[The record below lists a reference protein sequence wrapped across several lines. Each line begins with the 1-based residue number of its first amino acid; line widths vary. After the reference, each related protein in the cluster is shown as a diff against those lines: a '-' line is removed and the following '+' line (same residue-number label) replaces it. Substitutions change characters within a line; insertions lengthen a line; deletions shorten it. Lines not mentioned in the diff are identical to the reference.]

1 MSRRIEPGFFP
12 AFGLRVRCCRRAS
25 GSEFRVLPWGR
36 WGGVIEVSG
45 ASCTRLGSRQF
56 RLRPYILVSREYF
69 SHRAF
74 LQATRKRKQGSRL
87 CALFESSENRQKRS
101 PPIFAVVCFPGPRHK
116 AEVSKA
122 PFVGEDNAVGG
133 TPEGIFCAF
142 CRFLGP
148 GRPQSCATVLPRRP
162 ADVPCAA
169 FQPAGNETNHDKP
182 LKKTLNS
189 QTLQLRRG
197 PS

>member
-142 CRFLGP
+142 CRFFRSGTSPEL
-148 GRPQSCATVLPRRP
+148 RYRLATPACRRP
-162 ADVPCAA
+162 LRSVSASR
-169 FQPAGNETNHDKP
+169 ERDKP
-182 LKKTLNS
+182 
-189 QTLQLRRG
+189 
-197 PS
+197 